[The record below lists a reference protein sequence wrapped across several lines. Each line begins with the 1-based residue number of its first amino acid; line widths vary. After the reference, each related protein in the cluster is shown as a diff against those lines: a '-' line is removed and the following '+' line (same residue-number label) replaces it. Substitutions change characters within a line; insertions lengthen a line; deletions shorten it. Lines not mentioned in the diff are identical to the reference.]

1 VVSIISL
8 SQNYRKGDLTMD
20 IEAVTTAVDK
30 VQTDA
35 LAILAVVV
43 PVILALAAALI
54 GIRVGMKFFKK
65 VGS

>member
-1 VVSIISL
+1 MKGEIS
-8 SQNYRKGDLTMD
+8 MD
-20 IEAVTTAVDK
+20 ITAVTTAVAGVK
-30 VQTDA
+30 TDA